1 MKQVSV
7 GLWMLVICVL
17 SACGHHPTTDVPTTV
32 RTIQISDVIQPEM
45 LYTTA
50 GEEVR
55 WENLRPSSVRLGFLS
70 MRQLD
75 ELACAKGKDVVT
87 MFGRIN
93 DLVTI
98 PPGESISLC
107 IVRSGELQYNVWFDE
122 GNPKGAISR
131 TATVHVEKGIPTSL
145 SGNATP
151 LSGAKVRKD
160 R

>member
-1 MKQVSV
+1 M
-7 GLWMLVICVL
+7 
-17 SACGHHPTTDVPTTV
+17 
-32 RTIQISDVIQPEM
+32 
-45 LYTTA
+45 
-50 GEEVR
+50 
-55 WENLRPSSVRLGFLS
+55 GFLS

>member
-1 MKQVSV
+1 MKQASL
-7 GLWMLVICVL
+7 GLWVLVICAL
-17 SACGHHPTTDVPTTV
+17 SACGHRPTTEVPTTV
-32 RTIQISDVIQPEM
+32 RTIQISDVIQPVM

-55 WENLRPSSVRLGFLS
+55 WENLRSSPVRVGFLS
-70 MRQLD
+70 MRLLD
-75 ELACAKGKDVVT
+75 ELACEKGKDVVT

-122 GNPKGAISR
+122 GNSKGAISR
-131 TATVHVEKGIPTSL
+131 TATVHIEKRESTSS
-145 SGNATP
+145 SGNTTT
-151 LSGAKVRKD
+151 GGTKVRKD